1 MQPRF
6 WIDPGSPAENAASTA
21 GCTAIVAAS
30 SALPCRH
37 ALMNADAASSGDAAG
52 LSGTVAGGAVVVV
65 LVLVVLVLAVLVV
78 VPADECDATVGDGSL
93 SELQPLSSTNAHVPT
108 ATARYISPT

>member
-1 MQPRF
+1 MRSCTSPGSVRYTHSTGGCGGELQPRA
-6 WIDPGSPAENAASTA
+6 WTDPGSPAPNTASTA

-65 LVLVVLVLAVLVV
+65 VLALAVVLVVDAA
-78 VPADECDATVGDGSL
+78 ADDCD
-93 SELQPLSSTNAHVPT
+93 
-108 ATARYISPT
+108 